1 MPPGTDPWP
10 LTAVAGQCTRHG
22 ETKVTMLAV
31 SWDTVRLFLHIL
43 AATVWVGGQ
52 ITLAALVPVL
62 RRLGTEVPRAAAR
75 RFNQVA
81 WPAFGVLILTG
92 IWNVV
97 AVRSKVTGSYETTLI
112 IKIAVVAVSGV
123 AAALHARARS
133 RTGLAVFGALTG
145 ISALAAVFLGV
156 LLAG

>member
-1 MPPGTDPWP
+1 
-10 LTAVAGQCTRHG
+10 
-22 ETKVTMLAV
+22 MLSV
-31 SWDTVRLFLHIL
+31 SWDTIRLFLHVL

-62 RRLGTEVPRAAAR
+62 RRIGAEIPRAAAR

-97 AVRSKVTGSYETTLI
+97 AVRSQVSGSYETTLI

-133 RTGLAVFGALTG
+133 PAGLAVFGALTG

>member
-1 MPPGTDPWP
+1 M
-10 LTAVAGQCTRHG
+10 RHD
-22 ETKVTMLAV
+22 ETKVAMLAV
-31 SWDTVRLFLHIL
+31 SWDTIRLFLHIL

-62 RRLGTEVPRAAAR
+62 RRLGAEIPRAAAR

-92 IWNVV
+92 IWNVI
-97 AVRSKVTGSYETTLI
+97 AVRSQVSGSYETTLI

-133 RTGLAVFGALTG
+133 PAGLAVFGALTG

>member
-1 MPPGTDPWP
+1 RTLMAPGNRPPWP
-10 LTAVAGQCTRHG
+10 LTAAGQCMRHDEAG
-22 ETKVTMLAV
+22 AAMLAV
-31 SWDTVRLFLHIL
+31 SWDTIRLFRPIL

-62 RRLGTEVPRAAAR
+62 RRLGAEIPRAAAR

-92 IWNVV
+92 IWNVA
-97 AVRSKVTGSYETTLI
+97 AVRSKVSGSYETTLI

-123 AAALHARARS
+123 AAALHARASS
-133 RTGLAVFGALTG
+133 RAGLAVFRALAG
-145 ISALAAVFLGV
+145 ISAPA
-156 LLAG
+156 